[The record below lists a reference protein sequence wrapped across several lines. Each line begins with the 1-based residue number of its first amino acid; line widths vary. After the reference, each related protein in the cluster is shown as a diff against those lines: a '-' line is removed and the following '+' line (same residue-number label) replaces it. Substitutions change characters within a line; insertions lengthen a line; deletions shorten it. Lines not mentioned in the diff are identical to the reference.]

1 MLKHFHALLLGLF
14 LVLNATSHAAASES
28 WFDEAAL
35 ERAVV
40 SARIQ
45 GTPAVAIPPGVH
57 RMSRQVNIRAV
68 ENLVIDGQGATLLFT
83 SRDAGLHIASARG
96 LTLKNLT
103 IDYDPLPFTQ
113 GTIVNMD
120 PSGKWYD
127 VRIDQGY
134 PQDDELLHL
143 FRHHGVDMMVMDP
156 QVRAIKAGTPNFMRT
171 NQVDRLPR
179 MCCAFG
185 FPTNPGIQ

>member
-1 MLKHFHALLLGLF
+1 PLFRSRSQYRPSFRGLSSGIMSSACTTAVCAAPENAQRRRCRVLKHFHALLLGLF
-14 LVLNATSHAAASES
+14 FVFNATSRAAASEP

-45 GTPAVAIPPGVH
+45 GTPEVVIPPGVH

-113 GTIVNMD
+113 GTIVNID
-120 PSGKWYD
+120 PSGVNGHVK
-127 VRIDQGY
+127 
-134 PQDDELLHL
+134 
-143 FRHHGVDMMVMDP
+143 MD
-156 QVRAIKAGTPNFMRT
+156 T
-171 NQVDRLPR
+171 NGHEKSPRL
-179 MCCAFG
+179 AKK
-185 FPTNPGIQ
+185 

>member
-1 MLKHFHALLLGLF
+1 
-14 LVLNATSHAAASES
+14 
-28 WFDEAAL
+28 
-35 ERAVV
+35 
-40 SARIQ
+40 
-45 GTPAVAIPPGVH
+45 
-57 RMSRQVNIRAV
+57 
-68 ENLVIDGQGATLLFT
+68 

-113 GTIVNMD
+113 GTIVNID

-127 VRIDQGY
+127 VRIDPGY

-171 NQVDRLPR
+171 NQVDRLTEDVLRLWFPNQPR
-179 MCCAFG
+179 
-185 FPTNPGIQ
+185 